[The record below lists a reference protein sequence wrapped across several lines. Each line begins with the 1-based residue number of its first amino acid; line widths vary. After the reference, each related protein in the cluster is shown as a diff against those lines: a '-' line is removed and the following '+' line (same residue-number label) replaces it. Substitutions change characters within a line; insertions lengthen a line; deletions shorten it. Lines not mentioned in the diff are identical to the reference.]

1 MSITLDQLDEK
12 VTFRIKGMRSKD
24 IELRKRLVEMGFH
37 KGMTGVVMR
46 RAPMGDPIQIRI
58 LGYDVSLRKSE
69 AMDIQV
75 EKLEGSKD
83 V

>member
-1 MSITLDQLDEK
+1 MSSTLDQLDENDE
-12 VTFRIKGMRSKD
+12 FRITGTRSSD

-37 KGMTGVVMR
+37 KGTTGIVMR

-58 LGYDVSLRKSE
+58 LGYDVSLRRSE
-69 AMDIQV
+69 AKDIHV
-75 EKLEGSKD
+75 EKLEANKD